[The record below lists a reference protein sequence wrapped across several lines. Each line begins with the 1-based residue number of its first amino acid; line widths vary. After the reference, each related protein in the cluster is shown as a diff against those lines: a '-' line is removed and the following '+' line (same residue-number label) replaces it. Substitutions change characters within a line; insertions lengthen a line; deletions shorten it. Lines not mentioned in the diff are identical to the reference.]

1 VAKLLNLLLNENM
14 KIYRRLRTWLLVAV
28 VIIITAA
35 MLIIIHQTQKAPQ
48 DDGNWKTAVEQRIED
63 NQRLSEQAILQ
74 SDRAAIEAELHV
86 DQYRLEHNEPPSD
99 RSLWGG
105 VLNAVQ
111 MINLVTIFTVVI
123 AADSVAGEFSGGTI
137 KMLLIRP
144 ATRSKI
150 LLAKYLSIFSFA
162 VLLLVAL
169 FGSSFL
175 ISGLLEGFGDVG
187 APYLY
192 ADSSGIVHEAKMAS
206 HVLSTYGYQCIQ
218 LIMIVTM
225 AFMISTV
232 FRSSSIA
239 IASSI
244 GIMFLGYAIGAFL
257 TRYSWAKYY
266 LFANID
272 LTQYLNG
279 RPMIEGMTMP
289 FSIVVL
295 ICYFLIFNVLSWV
308 VFNKRDVGA

>member
-1 VAKLLNLLLNENM
+1 M
-14 KIYRRLRTWLLVAV
+14 YRRLRTWIFVAF
-28 VIIITAA
+28 IIAITAA
-35 MLIIIHQTQKAPQ
+35 LLIIIHNTSKVPQTNG
-48 DDGNWKTAVEQRIED
+48 DWKTTIKHQIED
-63 NQRLSEQAILQ
+63 NKRLLEQTKLPT
-74 SDRAAIEAELHV
+74 DRVEIEAKLKV
-86 DQYRLEHNEPPSD
+86 DQYRLEHDKPPTD

-105 VLNAVQ
+105 VLNGAQ
-111 MINLVTIFTVVI
+111 MINLVTIFTIII

-144 ATRSKI
+144 ASRSKI
-150 LLAKYLSIFSFA
+150 LLAKYLSTFIFA
-162 VLLLVAL
+162 VLLLVVL
-169 FGSSFL
+169 FGSTFL
-175 ISGLLEGFGDVG
+175 ISGLLEGFSDMG
-187 APYLY
+187 APYIY
-192 ADSSGIVHEAKMAS
+192 AESSGIVHEVNMMG

-232 FRSSSIA
+232 FRSGSISIA
-239 IASSI
+239 FSI
-244 GIMFLGYAIGAFL
+244 GIMFLGYAVGAFL

-279 RPMIEGMTMP
+279 RPAIEGMTLQ
-289 FSIVVL
+289 FSIIVL
-295 ICYFLIFNVLSWV
+295 IIYFLIFNVLSWV

>member
-1 VAKLLNLLLNENM
+1 MLNLLLNENM
-14 KIYRRLRTWLLVAV
+14 KIYRRLRTWILVAS
-28 VIIITAA
+28 VIVISAIF
-35 MLIIIHQTQKAPQ
+35 LIIVHNTNKVPQ
-48 DDGNWKTAVEQRIED
+48 ANGDWKTTIQHQIDNNKIMLEQTKFP
-63 NQRLSEQAILQ
+63 SE
-74 SDRAAIEAELHV
+74 RTVIEAKLNV
-86 DQYRLEHNEPPSD
+86 DQYRLEHNKPPMD

-105 VLNAVQ
+105 VLTAV
-111 MINLVTIFTVVI
+111 NLIALVVIITVVI

-144 ATRSKI
+144 ASRSKI
-150 LLAKYLSIFSFA
+150 LLAKYISIFVFA
-162 VLLLVAL
+162 MLLLVVL

-175 ISGLLEGFGDVG
+175 ISGMLEGFSDVG
-187 APYLY
+187 APYIY
-192 ADSSGIVHEAKMAS
+192 AASDGIVHEVNMVG
-206 HVLSTYGYQCIQ
+206 HVLSTYGYECIQ

-239 IASSI
+239 IAFSI
-244 GIMFLGYAIGAFL
+244 GMLFIGFAIGAFL
-257 TRYSWAKYY
+257 TPYSWAKYY

-279 RPMIEGMTMP
+279 SPQIEGMTLQ

-295 ICYFLIFNVLSWV
+295 ICHFLIFNLLTWG
-308 VFNKRDVGA
+308 VFKKRDVGA

>member
-1 VAKLLNLLLNENM
+1 MLNLFLNENM
-14 KIYRRLRTWLLVAV
+14 KIYRRLRTWILVAV
-28 VIIITAA
+28 VIAVTAA
-35 MLIIIHQTQKAPQ
+35 MLILFHYINKVPQTNGDWRVTVQKQ
-48 DDGNWKTAVEQRIED
+48 IDN
-63 NQRLSEQAILQ
+63 NQRLLEQTFLP
-74 SDRAAIEAELHV
+74 SDRVKIEAKLNV
-86 DQYRLEHNEPPSD
+86 DQYRLEYNKPPTD

-111 MINLVTIFTVVI
+111 LIALVTIFTVVI

-144 ATRSKI
+144 ASRAKI
-150 LLAKYLSIFSFA
+150 LLAKYVSVFAFA

-175 ISGLLEGFGDVG
+175 ISGMLEGFSDRG
-187 APYLY
+187 ASHIY
-192 ADSSGIVHEAKMAS
+192 ADITGTVHEVNIME
-206 HVLSTYGYQCIQ
+206 HVLSTYGYQCVQ

-225 AFMISTV
+225 AFMISAI

-239 IASSI
+239 IAFSL
-244 GIMFLGYAIGAFL
+244 GIMFFGVAIGAFL
-257 TRYSWAKYY
+257 TQYSWIKYY
-266 LFANID
+266 LFTNTD

-279 RPMIEGMTMP
+279 SPVVEGMTMQ

-295 ICYFLIFNVLSWV
+295 AIHFLIFNMLSWM